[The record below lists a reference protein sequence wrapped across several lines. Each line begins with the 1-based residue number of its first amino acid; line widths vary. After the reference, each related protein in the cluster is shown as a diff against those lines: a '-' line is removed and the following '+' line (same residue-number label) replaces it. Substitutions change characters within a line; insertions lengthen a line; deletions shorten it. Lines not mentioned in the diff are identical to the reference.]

1 MYEFFKNI
9 SAFSSSF
16 LTEDFRKITSEN
28 SGQKTSIYDV
38 HISQRFTPFGVIR
51 LIHKVFKND
60 KKRCL
65 SKFTFKTKKSFSKFT
80 IHNAVKLNQFEFHHE
95 VEILHSKMLL
105 E

>member
-51 LIHKVFKND
+51 LIHKVLKND
-60 KKRCL
+60 KKKDVFQN
-65 SKFTFKTKKSFSKFT
+65 S
-80 IHNAVKLNQFEFHHE
+80 
-95 VEILHSKMLL
+95 HSKLRKVFQNSQFTML
-105 E
+105 